1 MMTSRSEYRLLLRQD
16 NADQRL
22 TPLGRELGMV
32 DDHRWQLFERKQSG
46 MKAERKRLKETRVHP
61 SPEWEAGLAPLD
73 EKLKQAM
80 TLEEILRRPKVPY
93 TLIEQ
98 LVPADPEKSFEWPL
112 EVETDVKYEGYIAR
126 QKHQVEQAEKLDG
139 VKMPSDIDYMAVEN
153 LSKEAREKLSRIRPE
168 TLGQASRMGGVS
180 PADISVLLIIME
192 SRRRSRRG
200 GKHNAT
206 AVQA

>member
-1 MMTSRSEYRLLLRQD
+1 
-16 NADQRL
+16 
-22 TPLGRELGMV
+22 MV
-32 DDHRWQLFERKQSG
+32 DDHRWELFERKQAG
-46 MKAERKRLKETRVHP
+46 MRVERKRLKETRVHP
-61 SPEWEAGLAPLD
+61 SAAWDAALAPVD

-93 TLIEQ
+93 SLVEQ
-98 LVPADPEKSFEWPL
+98 LVPANADSAFEWPL

-139 VKMPSDIDYMAVEN
+139 VKLPADIDYMAVEN

-180 PADISVLLIIME
+180 PADISVLLIILE
-192 SRRRSRRG
+192 ARRRSRRG
-200 GKHNAT
+200 GKHSDSV
-206 AVQA
+206 VQSEA